1 MVEIV
6 KNKRGIKVQLNRFIV
21 LGVTHKELNIE
32 ERESFIKENPEK
44 IIQDLYDR
52 KKIKG
57 YINLST
63 CLRIEF
69 YIELQDKND
78 LSALV
83 EYFSGT
89 ENIFY
94 KKGSEAVY
102 YLFKVVCGFHSV
114 IKGED
119 QILAQTKKALFNSQ
133 EKKCSSK
140 ILNIVFNKSIALGK
154 MFRTESNI
162 CSNAL
167 SLEAISVNFLKYLVG
182 DIKEKKILI
191 LGVGD
196 LAQGILKILTK
207 MGHEHLSIT
216 NRTTHKTMEITEKYN
231 SKFIDFAD
239 KEKEIV
245 ENDIVIS
252 ITSAPHYVIKNKE
265 MEILEKDKKYLFL
278 DLAVPR
284 DIESEIG
291 KRENVTLYN
300 LNDIWNIYN
309 ENIENRECLLEEYS
323 YLLDAQMENVNK
335 SLNYIEG
342 K

>member
-1 MVEIV
+1 M
-6 KNKRGIKVQLNRFIV
+6 QLNKFIV
-21 LGVTHKELNIE
+21 LGITHKEVDME
-32 ERESFIKENPEK
+32 ERECFIKENPEK
-44 IIQDLYDR
+44 VIQELYE
-52 KKIKG
+52 KKEIKG

-63 CLRIEF
+63 CLRVEF
-69 YIELQDKND
+69 YIELQNEEDFSK
-78 LSALV
+78 V
-83 EYFSGT
+83 IGYFSKT

-102 YLFKVVCGFHSV
+102 YLFKVVCGFNSV

-119 QILAQTKKALFNSQ
+119 QILSQTKKALFSSQ

-162 CSNAL
+162 CKNAL

-182 DIKEKKILI
+182 DIKDKKILI
-191 LGVGD
+191 LGVGE
-196 LAQGILKILTK
+196 LAQGILKILVK
-207 MGHEHLSIT
+207 MGHENLSIT
-216 NRTTHKTMEITEKYN
+216 NRTSHKTIEITEKYN

-239 KEKEIV
+239 KDKEIV
-245 ENDIVIS
+245 KNDIVIS
-252 ITSAPHYVIKNKE
+252 ITSAPHYIIRNKE
-265 MEILEKDKKYLFL
+265 MEILENNKEYLFL

-291 KRENVTLYN
+291 KRDNVTLYN

-323 YLLDAQMENVNK
+323 HLLDTQMENVNK
-335 SLNYIEG
+335 SLNYIED

>member
-1 MVEIV
+1 M
-6 KNKRGIKVQLNRFIV
+6 QLDKFIV
-21 LGVTHKELNIE
+21 LGVTHKEVNME
-32 ERESFIKENPEK
+32 ERENFIKANPEK
-44 IIQDLYDR
+44 VIQELYDT

-63 CLRIEF
+63 CLRVEF
-69 YIELQDKND
+69 YIELQKEDD
-78 LSALV
+78 LLV
-83 EYFSGT
+83 VVEEFSEI

-119 QILAQTKKALFNSQ
+119 QILSQTKKAFFYSQ
-133 EKKCSSK
+133 ENKCSSK

-162 CSNAL
+162 CKNAL

-182 DIKEKKILI
+182 DIKDKKILI
-191 LGVGD
+191 LGVGE
-196 LAQGILKILTK
+196 LAQGILKILAK
-207 MGHEHLSIT
+207 MGHEKLSIT
-216 NRTTHKTMEITEKYN
+216 NRTTHKTIEIMDKYN
-231 SKFIDFAD
+231 SKFIDFSD
-239 KEKEIV
+239 KEEEIV
-245 ENDIVIS
+245 KNDIIIS

-265 MEILEKDKKYLFL
+265 MTVLDKNKKYLFL

-291 KRENVTLYN
+291 ERENVTLYN

-309 ENIENRECLLEEYS
+309 ENIENRESLLEEYS
-323 YLLDAQMENVNK
+323 YLLDAQMKNVNK

>member
-1 MVEIV
+1 M
-6 KNKRGIKVQLNRFIV
+6 QLDKFIV
-21 LGVTHKELNIE
+21 LGVTHKNMDME
-32 ERESFIKENPEK
+32 ERESFIKGNPEK
-44 IIQDLYDR
+44 VIQELYE
-52 KKIKG
+52 KKEIKG

-63 CLRIEF
+63 CLRVEF
-69 YIELQDKND
+69 YIELKNEDD
-78 LSALV
+78 LSKIV
-83 EYFSGT
+83 GYFSET

-119 QILAQTKKALFNSQ
+119 QILSQTKKSLFNSQ

-162 CSNAL
+162 CKNAL

-182 DIKEKKILI
+182 DIKDKKILI
-191 LGVGD
+191 LGVGE
-196 LAQGILKILTK
+196 LAQGILKILAK
-207 MGHEHLSIT
+207 MGHENLSIT

-231 SKFIDFAD
+231 SKFIDFS
-239 KEKEIV
+239 EKEEEIV
-245 ENDIVIS
+245 KNDIVIS
-252 ITSAPHYVIKNKE
+252 ITSAPHCVLKNKGMDILKKNKE
-265 MEILEKDKKYLFL
+265 YLFL

-284 DIESEIG
+284 DIEAEIG

-309 ENIENRECLLEEYS
+309 ENIENRESLLEEYS
-323 YLLDAQMENVNK
+323 YLLDTQMENVNK
-335 SLNYIEG
+335 SLNYTEG